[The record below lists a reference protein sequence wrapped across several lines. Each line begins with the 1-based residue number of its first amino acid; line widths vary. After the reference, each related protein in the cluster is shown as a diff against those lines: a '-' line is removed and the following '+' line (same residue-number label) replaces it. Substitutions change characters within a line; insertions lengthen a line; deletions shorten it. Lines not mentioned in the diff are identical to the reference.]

1 MIYPTISSS
10 FTIICVLVSD
20 KWPGFLSPSLRRRQR
35 TARFVCMYCTVYFT
49 STSTYI
55 HATYRHFLLIEPISL
70 TGVQCIEFRILVTPS
85 PRLKLLLGTWC
96 PKAAGYSLKL
106 GGIFI
111 ISRALDG
118 IDQTKSVHCTMVPT
132 VRLSS
137 GMNRRAGAD
146 VTASPPLYIYYIALA
161 P

>member
-35 TARFVCMYCTVYFT
+35 TARLDVCAVQCTLQVQAH
-49 STSTYI
+49 TYMQ
-55 HATYRHFLLIEPISL
+55 HTDTFYSLNQSL
-70 TGVQCIEFRILVTPS
+70 TRVQCIEFRILVTPS

-111 ISRALDG
+111 ISRALHG
-118 IDQTKSVHCTMVPT
+118 IDQTNLFTVPWY
-132 VRLSS
+132 
-137 GMNRRAGAD
+137 
-146 VTASPPLYIYYIALA
+146 PPSD
-161 P
+161 